1 MQRLSGRQWTGP
13 HGRVVICR
21 FCRFGSRACWSESS
35 VCPRCSALK
44 SSRGAGPRS
53 ASLSLS
59 SFPRNHWPGFLPG
72 SPVYGSNWPFPHQD
86 PVEATRNRSLPTLG
100 GWVHHTGSQ
109 QTERALSSEVNWNQ
123 KFGTCEVIRL
133 IMQCLPCPP
142 FLFAFT
148 PEQRPAGKALFI
160 ACRRPPFT

>member
-1 MQRLSGRQWTGP
+1 MDRWLFAGAADSDLGLAALS
-13 HGRVVICR
+13 HLFV
-21 FCRFGSRACWSESS
+21 
-35 VCPRCSALK
+35 PRSSALK
-44 SSRGAGPRS
+44 SSRGAGPGS

-86 PVEATRNRSLPTLG
+86 PVEATRNISLPTLG
-100 GWVHHTGSQ
+100 GWVHHAGSQ

-133 IMQCLPCPP
+133 IMQRLPCPP

-148 PEQRPAGKALFI
+148 PEQRPGGKALFI
-160 ACRRPPFT
+160 ACRCPPFT